1 MSFNFQLIVRDKYS
15 EDIFDIINEAQSI
28 KADDIK
34 TDYKTSDGNRA
45 YSIKTGIG
53 SIYLNNYNLSIFK

>member
-15 EDIFDIINEAQSI
+15 EDIFDIISEAQSI

-45 YSIKTGIG
+45 YSIKTGARVPYI
-53 SIYLNNYNLSIFK
+53 LHLSIP